1 MNILSVLRPKSLML
15 AGSLLA
21 MGIPGLAAPITGVVN
36 IGGASA
42 AVTAQTIDFYGGPTC
57 ETPGAGVVGC
67 FGAFI
72 PKTGSFSDLLTV
84 QAGTIKDL
92 TGPPFTGAVS
102 LADFMVFNN
111 ISNPQVHFNLTNI
124 FAGGAPDCATVNQ
137 NGSNVQCT
145 PYLPGNVVSPF
156 IITNDITG
164 QSATVSF
171 SVRVNGYTGAIG
183 TGFTPYIGI
192 FSTPSSG
199 DNIADIM
206 ARYNA
211 GIPAV
216 AAYSANFT
224 PESGVPE
231 PGTVTLL
238 GVGALAIA
246 VGAYRRKRAS

>member
-42 AVTAQTIDFYGGPTC
+42 AVTAGAIDFYGGATC
-57 ETPGAGVVGC
+57 ETAGIGVAGC
-67 FGAFI
+67 FGAFT
-72 PKTGSFSDLLTV
+72 PKTGSFAGLPTTGAGLIQDL
-84 QAGTIKDL
+84 Q
-92 TGPPFTGAVS
+92 GPPFTGAIS
-102 LADFMVFNN
+102 IPDFIMFVNG
-111 ISNPQVHFNLTNI
+111 VHFDLTNI
-124 FAGGAPDCATVNQ
+124 LAGGAPDCATVNQ

-156 IITNDITG
+156 IIVNDITG

-171 SVRVNGYTGAIG
+171 NVKVNGYTGTIG
-183 TGFTPYIGI
+183 TGFTPYIGT

-206 ARYNA
+206 GRYNL

-224 PESGVPE
+224 PEPVPE

-246 VGAYRRKRAS
+246 VGAYRRRRAS